1 MEKQTI
7 SFYVNG
13 SPHQVEIGP
22 KTTLLEVLR
31 DELHLTGT
39 KNGCGQGHCGT
50 CTVIV
55 DGKAVRSCIYRA
67 SRAGGARVETIE
79 GLVES
84 GELHPLQ
91 EAFIEHGAVQCGFC
105 TPGMIMAAKA
115 LLDAKPQPTDEEI
128 KSALK
133 RNLCR
138 CTGYTRIIQA
148 IRGVGEG
155 IPPQLPA
162 TRSPLVAV
170 GCPVA
175 RPDARAKVTGRATFA
190 ADLYFEGMLHAKV
203 LRSEHP
209 HARLLRV
216 DTSRATALPGV
227 VAILTAEDV
236 PGAKNHGIVRPD
248 WPVLAYDKVRYVG
261 DAIALVAAETEE
273 AAEQALELIEVE
285 YEPLPVVTSPQQAL
299 APDAPLVH
307 DTGNLLKHIQ
317 VRKGDVEKGFA
328 EAQANSRWH
337 VIVEREYRTPSLDH
351 AFLEPEAGVAT
362 IDEEGKITVH
372 VGSQIPF
379 ADRRQIAASLAIPE
393 EKVRVKAAQVGGAFG
408 GKEDISVQIHVALLA
423 QATGRPVKLVFTRRE
438 SMIVHPKRHATTI
451 RLRTAATREGKLIAI
466 QAEIYGDAGAYASL
480 SEHVMT
486 RAATHATGPYDVPN
500 VEIDCYAAYTNNVP
514 AGAFRGFGVPQS
526 AFAVESQMDILAE
539 KLGLSPFEL
548 RRKNALRVGSI
559 TATGQVLR
567 ESVGL
572 LETIARVEEE
582 VEKAQSSRL
591 KAQSPKLKA
600 KSSSSEFRIPNSEI
614 AWGVAC
620 AYKNVGLGGGATD
633 CAGAEV
639 ELSDDGRAVVRAGAA
654 EVGQGLVGVLTL
666 VAAEELGLPYDL
678 VEVLVADTDQTLDG
692 GATTASRQ
700 SFITGNA
707 VRLAAKKVRETLA
720 QVASEELDAPPGSLV
735 FKDGRIHAFRYKV
748 ASSPRL
754 VRHKTGRGRP
764 SVANGETFLGEKS
777 ISLAR
782 AVALAKEEGREVRAS
797 VVYEAPKTVPLGEAG
812 DMHFAFGYATQ
823 AALVEVDINTGQVKV
838 LKVIAA
844 HDVGRALNPLA
855 VAGQIEGG
863 VVMGLG
869 IALQEE
875 FVLEEGVPKSTSLAR
890 YKIPSIERTPEIV
903 PIIVEDEASEG
914 PYGAKGI
921 GEIPSIPTAPAII
934 NAIYNATGVR
944 IYSLPAT
951 PKRVLAALEH
961 GGAEVP

>member
-1 MEKQTI
+1 MKKQTI
-7 SFYVNG
+7 SLYVNG

-31 DELHLTGT
+31 DDLHLTGT
-39 KNGCGQGHCGT
+39 KNGCGQGHCGS

-55 DGKAVRSCIYRA
+55 DDKAVRSCIYKA
-67 SRAGGARVETIE
+67 SRADGTRVETIE
-79 GLVES
+79 GLAES

-91 EAFIEHGAVQCGFC
+91 EAFVEHGAVQCGFC

-115 LLDAKPQPTDEEI
+115 LLDANPHPTDEEI
-128 KSALK
+128 KRALK

-148 IRGVGEG
+148 IRGVAEG
-155 IPPQLPA
+155 TAPQLPA
-162 TRSPLVAV
+162 TATPLAAV
-170 GCPVA
+170 GRPVP
-175 RPDARAKVTGRATFA
+175 RPDARAKVTGQATFA

-203 LRSEHP
+203 LRSEYP

-216 DTSRATALPGV
+216 NTSRATALPGV
-227 VAILTAEDV
+227 VVVLTADDV
-236 PGAKNHGIVRPD
+236 PGAKNHGIVIPD

-273 AAEQALELIEVE
+273 TAEQALELIQVD

-299 APDAPLVH
+299 APDALLVH
-307 DTGNLLKHIQ
+307 DGGNLLKHIQ
-317 VRKGDVEKGFA
+317 VRKGDVEQALA
-328 EAQANSRWH
+328 EAD
-337 VIVEREYRTPSLDH
+337 VVVEREYRTPRQEH
-351 AFLEPEAGVAT
+351 AFMEPEAGVAT
-362 IDEEGKITVH
+362 IDEEGRITVH

-393 EKVRVKAAQVGGAFG
+393 EKVRVKATQVGGAFG
-408 GKEDISVQIHVALLA
+408 GKEDISVQIHAALLA
-423 QATGRPVKLVFTRRE
+423 QATGRPVKLVFTRQE
-438 SMIVHPKRHATTI
+438 SLIVHPKRHATTI
-451 RLRTAATREGKLIAI
+451 RLKTGATSDGTLTAV

-486 RAATHATGPYDVPN
+486 RAATHATGPYDVPH
-500 VEIDCYAAYTNNVP
+500 VEIVCYAAYTNNVP

-539 KLGLSPFEL
+539 KLGLSPFEI
-548 RRKNALRVGSI
+548 RRKNALRVGST

-572 LETIARVEEE
+572 LETIARVEEK
-582 VEKAQSSRL
+582 VQSSKLKAQSS
-591 KAQSPKLKA
+591 
-600 KSSSSEFRIPNSEI
+600 NSEI
-614 AWGVAC
+614 QYPISNIRRSWGVAC
-620 AYKNVGLGGGATD
+620 AYKNVGLGGGAAD
-633 CAGAEV
+633 AAGAEV
-639 ELSDDGRAVVRAGAA
+639 ELTDDGRAVVRAGAA
-654 EVGQGLVGVLTL
+654 EVGQGLVGVLAL
-666 VAAEELGLPYDL
+666 VAAEELGLSYDS
-678 VEVLVADTDQTLDG
+678 VEVIVADTDQTLDG
-692 GATTASRQ
+692 GPTTASRQ

-707 VRLAAKKVRETLA
+707 ARLAAQRVRETLA
-720 QVASEELDAPPGSLV
+720 QVAAEELDTSPDGLV
-735 FKDGRIHAFRYKV
+735 FEAGRIHA
-748 ASSPRL
+748 
-754 VRHKTGRGRP
+754 
-764 SVANGETFLGEKS
+764 GERS
-777 ISLAR
+777 ISLTEA
-782 AVALAKEEGREVRAS
+782 AALAKREGREVRAS
-797 VVYEAPKTVPLGEAG
+797 VVYEAPRTVPLGEVG

-823 AALVEVDINTGQVKV
+823 AALVEVDINSGQVEV

-844 HDVGRALNPLA
+844 NDVGRALNPLA

-869 IALQEE
+869 LALQEE
-875 FVLEEGVPKSTSLAR
+875 FVMEEGIPRSTSLAR

-903 PIIVEDEASEG
+903 SIIVEDKASAG

-921 GEIPSIPTAPAII
+921 GEIPLIPTAPAII

>member
-1 MEKQTI
+1 MQKQII
-7 SFYVNG
+7 SLYVNS
-13 SPHQVEIGP
+13 SPYQIDIGP

-31 DELHLTGT
+31 DDVPTGVGLHLTGT

-55 DGKAVRSCIYRA
+55 DGRAVRSCIYKA
-67 SRAGGARVETIE
+67 SRADGARVETVE
-79 GLVES
+79 GLAED

-91 EAFIEHGAVQCGFC
+91 RAFIEHGAVQCGFC

-115 LLDAKPQPTDEEI
+115 LLDTNPHPSEDEI
-128 KSALK
+128 KKALK

-148 IRGVGEG
+148 IRGAVEG
-155 IPPQLPA
+155 TPPQLPA
-162 TRSPLVAV
+162 TESPLAAV
-170 GCPVA
+170 GCPVR
-175 RPDARAKVTGRATFA
+175 RPDARAKVTGEATFA
-190 ADLYFEGMLHAKV
+190 ADLYLEGMLHAKV
-203 LRSEHP
+203 LRSKYP

-216 DTSRATALPGV
+216 DTSKAKALPGV
-227 VAILTAEDV
+227 AAVLTADDV
-236 PGAKNHGIVRPD
+236 PGARNHGIVIPD

-273 AAEQALELIEVE
+273 IAEQALELIQVD
-285 YEPLPVVTSPQQAL
+285 YEPLPVVTSPQEAL

-307 DTGNLLKHIQ
+307 DGGNLLKHIQ
-317 VRKGDVEKGFA
+317 VRKGDAEKGFA
-328 EAQANSRWH
+328 EAD

-362 IDEEGKITVH
+362 IDEEGKITIH

-393 EKVRVKAAQVGGAFG
+393 EKVRVKATQVGGAFG

-423 QATGRPVKLVFTRRE
+423 QATGRPVKLVFTRQE

-451 RLRTAATREGKLIAI
+451 RLRTAATRDGQLTAV

-486 RAATHATGPYDVPN
+486 RTATHAAGPYDVPN
-500 VEIDCYAAYTNNVP
+500 VKIDCYAAYTNNVP

-548 RRKNALRVGSI
+548 RRKNALRVGAT

-572 LETIARVEEE
+572 LETINRVEE
-582 VEKAQSSRL
+582 AISNTQYPICNIQSG
-591 KAQSPKLKA
+591 
-600 KSSSSEFRIPNSEI
+600 
-614 AWGVAC
+614 WGIAC
-620 AYKNVGLGGGATD
+620 AYKNVGLGGGAPD

-639 ELSDDGRAVVRAGAA
+639 ELTDDEGQLRWHAIVRAGAA
-654 EVGQGLVGVLTL
+654 EVGQGLVGVLAL
-666 VAAEELGLPYDL
+666 VAAEELGLPYDQ

-707 VRLAAKKVRETLA
+707 VRLAAQRVREALA
-720 QVASEELDAPPGSLV
+720 QAASEELDAAPDSLA
-735 FKDGRIHAFRYKV
+735 FKDGRIHA
-748 ASSPRL
+748 
-754 VRHKTGRGRP
+754 
-764 SVANGETFLGEKS
+764 GERS
-777 ISLAR
+777 ISLAQ

-797 VVYEAPKTVPLGEAG
+797 VVYEAPKTVPLGEVG

-823 AALVEVDINTGQVKV
+823 AALVEVDTDTGDVEV

-875 FVLEEGVPKSTSLAR
+875 FVMEEGVPTSTSLAR
-890 YKIPSIERTPEIV
+890 YKIPTIERTPEIV
-903 PIIVEDEASEG
+903 PIIVEDKASEG

-934 NAIYNATGVR
+934 NAIYNATGIR

-951 PKRVLAALEH
+951 PKKVLDALEEASSE
-961 GGAEVP
+961 GDAV